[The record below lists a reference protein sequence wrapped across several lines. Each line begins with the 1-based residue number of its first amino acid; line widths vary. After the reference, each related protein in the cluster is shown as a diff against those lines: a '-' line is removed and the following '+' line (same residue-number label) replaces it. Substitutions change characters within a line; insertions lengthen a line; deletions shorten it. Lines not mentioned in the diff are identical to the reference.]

1 MTRWAKVILGLAGL
15 ALVLGVSTLA
25 IESNLAG
32 KAQLV
37 QIVQVDQTASE
48 LFGDAEPT
56 PIGSAQQM
64 IISDES
70 VFLDGKSPEGAR
82 LADDAR
88 LKAAG
93 IYPLQLKTVEFTLG
107 MVRVGLLIGAFV
119 LGVIGAVVARK
130 QRRADLVSSIV

>member
-1 MTRWAKVILGLAGL
+1 MTRWAKVLFGLAGL

-25 IESNLAG
+25 IESNYAS

-64 IISDES
+64 IITDES
-70 VFLDGKSPEGAR
+70 VFLEGSSSGGAR
-82 LADDAR
+82 LVDDAKM
-88 LKAAG
+88 KAAG
-93 IYPLQLKTVEFTLG
+93 VYPLQLKTVEFTLG
-107 MVRVGLLIGAFV
+107 LLRVGLMIGAA
-119 LGVIGAVVARK
+119 LLAVIGAVVARR
-130 QRRADLVSSIV
+130 QRRTDLVSSIV